1 MYGIEIFLIYVY
13 TKETKGIINKNNI
26 VVRELARPV
35 RRRVNSQRDDKG
47 RSFLF

>member
-1 MYGIEIFLIYVY
+1 MYMQ
-13 TKETKGIINKNNI
+13 KTKGIINKNNI
-26 VVRELARPV
+26 FVRELARPV